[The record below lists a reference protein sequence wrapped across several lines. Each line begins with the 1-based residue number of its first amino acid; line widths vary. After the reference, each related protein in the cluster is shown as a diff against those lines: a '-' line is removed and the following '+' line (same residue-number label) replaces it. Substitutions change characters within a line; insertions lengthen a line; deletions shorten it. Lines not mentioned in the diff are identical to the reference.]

1 MATQKLSLPTIRNT
15 RLPMNIPF
23 RRLEYYHAL
32 LALIPALVL
41 YLIFTYYPLFQS
53 LLYAFTDWNG
63 YSEKFNI
70 VGLNNFG
77 VVFTDPLNL
86 QAFGNTFAF
95 ASLAIGIGFPLQL
108 LLAILLHNKFRG
120 SAVARAIIYIPSLF
134 SPVIVS
140 LAWTALLQ
148 YTGLINEALRAMG
161 MGGSVV
167 NWLGDVK
174 VVMFSLVLVNT
185 WQYTGLGMV
194 IFLAGLA
201 SVPTEVTES
210 AQLDGANGWT
220 LFRNITFPLIMPAV
234 TVNLLIAITGALKLF
249 ELPLIM
255 TKGGPRGATT
265 TVVMNI
271 YNNAFG
277 YERFGVS
284 GSLGIVFFVIIAG
297 FTLGQLAFTR
307 SREVQY

>member
-1 MATQKLSLPTIRNT
+1 
-15 RLPMNIPF
+15 MNIPF